1 MNLPGFTAEASV
13 YFSTGRYSM
22 PALSPMGETKGV
34 ILQIKCPCPPGL
46 LAKAIRVCN
55 NPSHGG
61 AMCDIA
67 DQCMDCFG

>member
-1 MNLPGFTAEASV
+1 MNLPGFTAESSV
-13 YFSTGRYSM
+13 YFATGRYSM
-22 PALSPMGETKGV
+22 SATSEMNGV
-34 ILQIKCPCPPGL
+34 ILQIRCPCPPGL
-46 LAKAIRVCN
+46 LGKAIRVCN